1 MLKIGLV
8 QLSVAEGDIKKN
20 CRHIGELTKKYASGG
35 IDLLCF
41 PELSVSGYD
50 FEKAKESKEEETF
63 FSELAK
69 ENHVAILA
77 GIHSVQAEK
86 HYDAACMWNEEG
98 ELLGEYKKIHL
109 WRKEIDFFEP
119 GDELSVITFKDWK
132 IGLLLCADM
141 RFFEIS
147 TPLKNMGAELII
159 YPSAW
164 ADGWKDL
171 FHLCGRMRAAENQV
185 YAAILNRASGNIK
198 YCGGTAV
205 MSPDGSILKSLPDDR
220 EGYLEV
226 QLCKEQIRKT
236 QKNLDWDELK
246 RPKIYRKYE
255 EYRFAEKDKK

>member
-1 MLKIGLV
+1 MLKIGLI
-8 QLSVAEGDIKKN
+8 QLSVTEGDTEKN
-20 CRHIGELTKKYASGG
+20 CKNIRELAKRYASGDL
-35 IDLLCF
+35 DLLCF

-50 FEKAKESKEEETF
+50 FEKVKESKEEKTF

-69 ENHVAILA
+69 ENHIAILA
-77 GIHSVQAEK
+77 GIHAVQEEK
-86 HYDAACMWNEEG
+86 HYDEACIWNEDG
-98 ELLGEYKKIHL
+98 RLLGEYKKIHL
-109 WRKEIDFFEP
+109 WDKERDFFEP
-119 GDELSVITFKDWK
+119 GNELIIIPFKGWK

-171 FHLCGRMRAAENQV
+171 FHLCGRMRAAENQIYV
-185 YAAILNRASGNIK
+185 ITLNRASGDIK

-205 MSPDGSILKSLPDDR
+205 MGPDGGMLKSLPDDR

-226 QLCKEQIRKT
+226 RLHKMQIQKVK
-236 QKNLDWDELK
+236 KNLDWDVLK
-246 RPKIYRKYE
+246 RPQIYRKYE
-255 EYRFAEKDKK
+255 QYRFTDENKK